1 MPNEA
6 VTENEEIK
14 RWILK
19 SLVPYLKPKALI
31 ATCSS
36 SITITRL
43 AARTDRPQ
51 EFIGMHFMNPVPP
64 MQLVE
69 LIPGIATDDGTFEAV
84 RELIGKLGK
93 TAVKAEDFPAFIVN
107 RILLPMTLCGA
118 AAPETGGRPS
128 HQTSSPPLRMFGS
141 ASMPSTLLLFPKSS

>member
-19 SLVPYLKPKALI
+19 SLVPYLKPEALI

-84 RELIGKLGK
+84 RELIGYCC
-93 TAVKAEDFPAFIVN
+93 
-107 RILLPMTLCGA
+107 R
-118 AAPETGGRPS
+118 
-128 HQTSSPPLRMFGS
+128 
-141 ASMPSTLLLFPKSS
+141 